1 MPPSSSSTLDRRGF
15 LRATG
20 AGLLGLSAFALTGCG
35 TGNSS
40 TTDTGPLTQV
50 RYALIG
56 DGNAEPG
63 TVLRHGLGGFD
74 VSADLGGV
82 PIQWPTG
89 FPASLPV
96 MEAIKSGSV
105 DFSFATATA
114 VIYAIGGGVPIVPLV
129 AYPLPSD
136 EVDILVP
143 QGSTIRS
150 VTDLK
155 GRKVADHRGTT
166 GTYSLVKYLESAG
179 LTIDDIEYVNLTAAD
194 AEAAFAQGKVDA
206 WITWQPMAELAQ
218 RKHNAVTLPGVR
230 TYDYAFFVA
239 SESFANN
246 HPQQTATLVR
256 SVRDAQRW
264 IDANP
269 EAAVS
274 EFTRLGGFAGS
285 ELEAQVYL
293 DLVRAGRLSYSGAG
307 DFTTIGADAIAGTQD
322 LADNFHRL
330 GVYPD
335 RVDVTTWLQDPRFD
349 SIKSV
354 IDQELAK

>member
-1 MPPSSSSTLDRRGF
+1 MSPLTTPTLSRRGF
-15 LRATG
+15 FKATG
-20 AGLLGLSAFALTGCG
+20 AGLLGLTALSLVGCG
-35 TGNSS
+35 T
-40 TTDTGPLTQV
+40 DTAAADGGPLTSV

-63 TVLRHGLGGFD
+63 TLLRNNLGGFD
-74 VSADLGGV
+74 LSGDLGV
-82 PIQWPTG
+82 PVEWPTG

-96 MEAIKSGSV
+96 MEAIKAGSV
-105 DFSFATATA
+105 DFTFATATA

-136 EVDILVP
+136 EVEVLVP
-143 QGSTIRS
+143 KGSDIRS
-150 VTDLK
+150 AADLK

-206 WITWQPMAELAQ
+206 WITWQPTAELAR
-218 RKHNAVTLPGVR
+218 RKHDAATLPDVK

-246 HPQQTATLVR
+246 HPEAAATLVR
-256 SVRDAQRW
+256 NVRDAQRW
-264 IDANP
+264 IEANP
-269 EAAVS
+269 EGAVA
-274 EFTRLGGFAGS
+274 EFTRLGGFGGN

-293 DLVRAGRLSYSGAG
+293 DLVKSGRLSYSGAG
-307 DFTTIGADAIAGTQD
+307 QFTSVGADAIAGTQD

-330 GVYPD
+330 GIYPEQ
-335 RVDVTTWLQDPRFD
+335 VDVTSWLQDSRFD
-349 SIKSV
+349 SIKSAV
-354 IDQELAK
+354 DQELAK

>member
-1 MPPSSSSTLDRRGF
+1 MSPLTSSSLSRRGF
-15 LRATG
+15 LKATG
-20 AGLLGLSAFALTGCG
+20 AGVLGLTALSLAGC
-35 TGNSS
+35 S
-40 TTDTGPLTQV
+40 TDAAADEDGPLTQV

-63 TVLRHGLGGFD
+63 TVLRNSLGGFD
-74 VSADLGGV
+74 VAADLGV
-82 PIQWPTG
+82 PVEWPTG

-129 AYPLPSD
+129 AYPLPSN
-136 EVDILVP
+136 EVDVLVP

-150 VTDLK
+150 AADLK

-166 GTYSLVKYLESAG
+166 GTYSLVKYLETAG
-179 LTIDDIEYVNLTAAD
+179 LTLDDIEYVNLTAAD

-206 WITWQPMAELAQ
+206 WITWQPMAELAK
-218 RKHNAVTLPGVR
+218 RKHNAATLPDVK

-246 HPQQTATLVR
+246 HPEVAAKLVR
-256 SVRDAQRW
+256 NVRDAQRW
-264 IDANP
+264 IEANP
-269 EAAVS
+269 AAAVD
-274 EFTRLGGFAGS
+274 EFTRLGGFGGNAM
-285 ELEAQVYL
+285 EAEVYR
-293 DLVRAGRLSYSGAG
+293 DLVETKRLSYSGAG
-307 DFTTIGADAIAGTQD
+307 QFTSVGADAIAGTQD

-330 GVYPD
+330 GIYPEQ
-335 RVDVTTWLQDPRFD
+335 VDVTSWLQDSRFD

-354 IDQELAK
+354 IDKELSNVQ